1 MKYAYIVIPL
11 FFFLLDANAQCS
23 TKNYKTTDGI
33 SVREANFEVLYKN
46 VGEDNNGDYS
56 LGYTQIHGRLAR
68 MSKSQAVVL
77 WQLQVAVDSKRQTPL
92 APRRLVSYF
101 TNGGTLTLNAVTY
114 QEVQGSVQMC
124 EFEITDGIR
133 SQLSNPIRQLDIIDT
148 RAERMYVS
156 KKQFGLYEGVLAE
169 QINCLN

>member
-1 MKYAYIVIPL
+1 MKYAYIAIAL

-92 APRRLVSYF
+92 APRRLVFYF
-101 TNGGTLTLNAVTY
+101 TNGGTLTLNAVT
-114 QEVQGSVQMC
+114 
-124 EFEITDGIR
+124 
-133 SQLSNPIRQLDIIDT
+133 
-148 RAERMYVS
+148 
-156 KKQFGLYEGVLAE
+156 
-169 QINCLN
+169 